1 MNTTTRQSFESKL
14 EDTAARLKSGAAALG
29 ARLGDAAGKSGL
41 NQAGARIAD
50 PPMVDPARFKNLL
63 ITALKLLVVIEL
75 ISAFL
80 QGVNTQSW
88 GRFGIDLIIA
98 GVLYVTW
105 GRITA
110 LLRSRKEL
118 SRRKMESGADSIR
131 LWDAL
136 IFSVL
141 WSDEIHNEIPQ
152 DRRRLV
158 VISYTLIALGVVA
171 AFLQIGS
178 GLMPLV
184 ITGVLVL
191 GAVNLLVW
199 VVSLERGERESLETE
214 LRLARDVQL
223 SLMPKAHP
231 SVTGYDIAG
240 FASPASEVGGDLFQ
254 YAWLGGDTTAFG
266 ISVFDV
272 SGKGMQAAM
281 AAVFTS
287 GALASEARVTPSPG
301 EILTRLNRAVYEH
314 SRRGQFVA
322 FLMASLDLKGR
333 AVSFANAGQTKPL
346 FRSRGCVQWLDSVGV
361 HFPLGMKDDAL
372 FTERDMPLESGD
384 VLVLLT
390 DGFTDAMNPQ
400 RELFGQERLQRI
412 LERPD
417 LANRS
422 AQEILDAFVT
432 EARRFAADTP
442 QHDDMTMVVVRVT

>member
-1 MNTTTRQSFESKL
+1 MNTTAHRSFESKP
-14 EDTAARLKSGAAALG
+14 EHATARWKSRAAALG
-29 ARLGDAAGKSGL
+29 ARLEDAGVKSGL
-41 NQAGARIAD
+41 SQAGARIAD

-63 ITALKLLVVIEL
+63 MTALKLLVVFEL
-75 ISAFL
+75 FTAFL
-80 QGVNTQSW
+80 EGVNTQSW
-88 GRFGIDLIIA
+88 GRFGTDLIIA
-98 GVLYVTW
+98 GILYVTW

-110 LLRSRKEL
+110 VLRSRKEL
-118 SRRKMESGADSIR
+118 SRRKMESGTDSIR

-171 AFLQIGS
+171 AFLRIGA

-231 SVTGYDIAG
+231 SVPGFDIAG

-287 GALASEARVTPSPG
+287 GAFASEARVALLPG
-301 EILTRLNRAVYEH
+301 EILTRLNQAVFEH

-322 FLMASLDLKGR
+322 FLLVSLDLKGK

-346 FRSRGCVQWLDSVGV
+346 FRSRRGVQWLDSVGV

-372 FTERDMPLESGD
+372 FTERDVPLESGD

-390 DGFTDAMNPQ
+390 DGFTDAMSPQ
-400 RELFGQERLQRI
+400 RELFGQERVQRI

-417 LANRS
+417 LANRP

-432 EARRFAADTP
+432 EARQFAGSTP
-442 QHDDMTMVVVRVT
+442 QHDDMTMVVVRAL